1 MNIFKQKLKKNNNK
15 KGFTL
20 VEIIVVL
27 VILAILAAAA
37 VPTMLGFVEDS
48 KGKAEIANARAA
60 YIACQSIATEEYA
73 AGVTSTLPTTETS
86 IKSSTASGATKLD
99 KMLGADMT
107 GAKVTVTLET
117 DNKGKVASVVYISPA
132 KTGKSQYKVTIKPEE
147 TAVVEKY
154 TAPAANPSNP

>member
-73 AGVTSTLPTTETS
+73 AGVTSTISAAAGNTISKTGTS
-86 IKSSTASGATKLD
+86 KLD
-99 KMLGADMT
+99 KMLGSDMD
-107 GAKVTVTLET
+107 GAKVVVTLET
-117 DNKGKVASVVYISPA
+117 DNKGKVASVVYTSPA

-147 TAVVEKY
+147 TAVVEKV
-154 TAPAANPSNP
+154 TAAAETK